1 MNLLARAVLSGS
13 TDVVAH
19 MYVIRLPWWV
29 PGRRRR
35 DRRRGG
41 GHMVRN
47 TASPSASLTMQTAL
61 RQASSRK

>member
-29 PGRRRR
+29 LPAVVVAIAAALAVIWLVTRRRR
-35 DRRRGG
+35 PRR
-41 GHMVRN
+41 
-47 TASPSASLTMQTAL
+47 
-61 RQASSRK
+61 